1 MYIFLQ
7 EIIHNYSISKSGLL
21 CNLYGIL
28 LITEYEIP
36 VLFFSF
42 FQYERIR
49 YTRPGFLSLFEL
61 NSSELLQC
69 RLCKKSDIL
78 LEDLVL
84 RFIEK
89 S

>member
-42 FQYERIR
+42 SNMKESDIPDQDF
-49 YTRPGFLSLFEL
+49 FLSL
-61 NSSELLQC
+61 S
-69 RLCKKSDIL
+69 
-78 LEDLVL
+78 
-84 RFIEK
+84 
-89 S
+89 